1 MKYEAILFDIDG
13 TLVDSTP
20 AVEKVWNSWAASA
33 GLDADAILA
42 VSHGR
47 RTRDTLAEFIPEEN
61 IAQAMADMRVIELA
75 ELHSVTALPGV
86 RDILSAL
93 PTDRWAAVTSGDREL
108 MVARLEA
115 SEVPVPH
122 VLVDADDV
130 AAGKPDPEGYLLA
143 AAQLGVDPT
152 RCLVVEDAP
161 AGLQAGRAAGGGVLA
176 VATSHP
182 ARELEGLGDAVV
194 DTLAD
199 VEFIVDD
206 DGITV
211 VTSEQPRPN

>member
-1 MKYEAILFDIDG
+1 MKYDAILFDIDG

-20 AVEKVWNSWAASA
+20 AVEKVWRTWAASA
-33 GLDADAILA
+33 GVDADAIMA

-47 RTRDTLAEFIPEEN
+47 RTRDTLAEFIPEED
-61 IAQAMADMRVIELA
+61 IDQALADMRVVELA

-86 RDILSAL
+86 RNLLTTL
-93 PTDRWAAVTSGDREL
+93 PPERWAAVTSGDREL

-115 SEVPVPH
+115 SEVPVPEI
-122 VLVDADDV
+122 LIDADDV
-130 AAGKPDPEGYLLA
+130 ATGKPDPEGYLLA
-143 AAQLGVDPT
+143 AARLGFEPS

-161 AGLQAGRAAGGGVLA
+161 AGLKAGRAAGGGVLA

-182 ARELEGLGDAVV
+182 ARELAGLGDAVV
-194 DTLAD
+194 DTLLD
-199 VEFIVDD
+199 VDFAIDD

-211 VTSEQPRPN
+211 TSSEQPRPS